1 MSATYIISGIQQIG
15 IGVENFHEAWKWYIE
30 HFQMDVRV
38 LEDSTVA
45 ELMLPYTGNQAQK
58 RHACIAI
65 NMQGGAGF
73 EIWQYADRKPQKRNF
88 EIEVGDL
95 GIFVAKIK
103 SRDLAKTYAEQLAL
117 NAKIPGGLQ
126 KAPDGSLTFYV
137 EDPFGNLF
145 QIIEDTSIFKDEKRS
160 SGGAVGVMI
169 GVTDIE
175 KALEVYR
182 DILGFDKVIYD
193 KTANFSDFTVL
204 KGGEGRFRR
213 VLLTH
218 SKEREGAFSKLL
230 GRGYIE
236 LVMPLERI
244 PKKIYEGRFW
254 GDPGFIQVCFDVT
267 YMDNLKKFC
276 EIKGYPFTVDSSV
289 KHNAANSFD
298 MGEAAG
304 RFAYIEDPD
313 GTLIELV
320 ETHKIPILKKLGI
333 YLNLRKRNREK
344 ALPNFMLKMMGL
356 NRVKY

>member
-1 MSATYIISGIQQIG
+1 MEGSYFISGIQQIG
-15 IGVENFHEAWKWYIE
+15 IGVEDFHQAWKWYIE

-45 ELMLPYTGNQAQK
+45 ELMLPYTGQQAQK

-95 GIFVAKIK
+95 GVFVAKIK
-103 SRDLAKTYAEQLAL
+103 SRNVAQTFEELSAKGV
-117 NAKIPGGLQ
+117 KILGGLQ
-126 KAPDGSLTFYV
+126 IAPDGLATFYV
-137 EDPFGNLF
+137 EDPFANIF
-145 QIIEDTSIFKDEKRS
+145 QIVEEKSIFKEEKRS
-160 SGGAVGVMI
+160 SGGGVGVMI
-169 GVTDIE
+169 GVTDID
-175 KALEVYR
+175 KAMTVYR
-182 DILGFDKVIYD
+182 DILGFDQVIYD
-193 KTANFSDFTVL
+193 KTAVFSDLAVL
-204 KGGEGRFRR
+204 KGGQGKFRR

-218 SKEREGAFSKLL
+218 SKARTGAFSHLL
-230 GRGYIE
+230 GKGYIE
-236 LVMPLERI
+236 LIVALERL
-244 PKKIYEGRFW
+244 PRKIYEGRFW

-267 YMDNLKKFC
+267 YMDNLKKYC
-276 EIKGYPFTVDSSV
+276 EAAGYPFTVDS
-289 KHNAANSFD
+289 AAKQHTDSFD

-320 ETHKIPILKKLGI
+320 ETHKIPILKKLGL

-344 ALPNFMLKMMGL
+344 ALADFLVKMLGL